1 VSPTRPPVAL
11 AALLPLALAACT
23 THAISTTRTPVT
35 TGAPTDGFTH
45 HGFVDGELVLHFTPE
60 GERAVAP
67 SMSVSQGYL
76 RFGVPSLDHL
86 NIKYHATA
94 LTPVPGER
102 GVYRLRIA
110 PDANV
115 FRAAEEYGHEPLV
128 ARAEPNYLL
137 SIDRPPVAPDA
148 VGTELPSTPSDTVRI
163 RR

>member
-1 VSPTRPPVAL
+1 
-11 AALLPLALAACT
+11 
-23 THAISTTRTPVT
+23 
-35 TGAPTDGFTH
+35 
-45 HGFVDGELVLHFTPE
+45 
-60 GERAVAP
+60 
-67 SMSVSQGYL
+67 MSVSQGYL

-128 ARAEPNYLL
+128 ARAEPNYFL
-137 SIDRPPVAPDA
+137 SIDRPSVAPDA
-148 VGTELPSTPSDTVRI
+148 VRTELPNAPADTVRI

>member
-1 VSPTRPPVAL
+1 ML
-11 AALLPLALAACT
+11 AIAAC
-23 THAISTTRTPVT
+23 STRTVSTARTPVAA
-35 TGAPTDGFTH
+35 GAADGFTH

-60 GERAVAP
+60 GERAVAA

-102 GVYRLRIA
+102 GAYRLRIA

-128 ARAEPNYLL
+128 VRAEPNYFL
-137 SIDRPPVAPDA
+137 SIDRPPVTPDA
-148 VGTELPSTPSDTVRI
+148 VRTELPSTPSDTVRI